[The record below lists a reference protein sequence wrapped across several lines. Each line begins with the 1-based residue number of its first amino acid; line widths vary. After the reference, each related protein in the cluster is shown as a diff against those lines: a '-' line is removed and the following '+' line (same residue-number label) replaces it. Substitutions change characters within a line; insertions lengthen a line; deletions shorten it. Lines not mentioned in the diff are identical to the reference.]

1 MLRKSGIIAQDVNC
15 PELPG
20 ERCKPLLDGSRIGN
34 IHPNRCRF
42 DPFANELF
50 GHAIN
55 RLALVDQPDG
65 GALRTEIAAQSLP
78 DTTRCT
84 RNRDYFAVKHHRAAS
99 SARSPSAIQPIF
111 ALRK

>member
-1 MLRKSGIIAQDVNC
+1 MGAEIRTVQIALHIMLPPRGVGPGKGRMLRKSGIIDQDINC

-34 IHPNRCRF
+34 IHPNRYRF
-42 DPFANELF
+42 DPLAHELF

-65 GALRTEIAAQSLP
+65 GALRAEIAA
-78 DTTRCT
+78 
-84 RNRDYFAVKHHRAAS
+84 
-99 SARSPSAIQPIF
+99 
-111 ALRK
+111 